1 MNYEDMCN
9 QRIFL
14 LNLLTKDMALY
25 VKGKKRTIKSLDEVL
40 GFGMYKDKT
49 VKEVLES
56 NKSYLEWMHTST
68 NNKLG
73 KRLIKEIEAL
83 DEKYVGLFK

>member
-1 MNYEDMCN
+1 MVM
-9 QRIFL
+9 FS
-14 LNLLTKDMALY
+14 
-25 VKGKKRTIKSLDEVL
+25 KGKKRTIKSLDEEL
-40 GFGMYKDKT
+40 GFGMYRDKT

-56 NKSYLEWMHTST
+56 NKSYLEWMHNFT

>member
-1 MNYEDMCN
+1 
-9 QRIFL
+9 
-14 LNLLTKDMALY
+14 
-25 VKGKKRTIKSLDEVL
+25 
-40 GFGMYKDKT
+40 MYRDKT
-49 VKEVLES
+49 IKEVLES
-56 NKSYLEWMHTST
+56 NKSYLEWMHNNT

>member
-1 MNYEDMCN
+1 MVL
-9 QRIFL
+9 FA
-14 LNLLTKDMALY
+14 KS
-25 VKGKKRTIKSLDEVL
+25 KKRTLKSLDEFL
-40 GFGMYKDKT
+40 GFGMYRDKT
-49 VKEVLES
+49 VKDVLES
-56 NKSYLEWMHTST
+56 NKNYLVWMHAST